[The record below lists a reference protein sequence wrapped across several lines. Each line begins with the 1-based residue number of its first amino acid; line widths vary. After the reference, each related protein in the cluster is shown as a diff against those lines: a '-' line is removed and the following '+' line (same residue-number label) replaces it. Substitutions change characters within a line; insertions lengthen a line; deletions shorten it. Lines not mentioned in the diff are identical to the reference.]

1 MPFHEHPFPT
11 PRPSRPADVD
21 AGPGAGSEPL
31 GRPRT
36 ARAHPALPRPRPLVC
51 SAEASGGAE
60 RLPLGSLFLFALL
73 PTTPLASPPRSELA
87 HAPCCRLRVS
97 PPGRPAAKQ
106 PSLWTDLWEWTAW
119 DLATSSRGY
128 GLGIL
133 ACLGGVAACGVTAAL
148 WFSNELFNY
157 GQGGGVHRGMGYALA
172 VCLGLMLLPVT
183 RWSIWLHV
191 FGVPF
196 ERALRVHRCV
206 STGARPQVRV
216 HRCASTGARPQVRVH
231 RCLAS
236 TGAWRRVHERSA
248 LAPPPSAPARADG
261 SALRWSF

>member
-1 MPFHEHPFPT
+1 M
-11 PRPSRPADVD
+11 
-21 AGPGAGSEPL
+21 
-31 GRPRT
+31 
-36 ARAHPALPRPRPLVC
+36 
-51 SAEASGGAE
+51 
-60 RLPLGSLFLFALL
+60 
-73 PTTPLASPPRSELA
+73 
-87 HAPCCRLRVS
+87 
-97 PPGRPAAKQ
+97 
-106 PSLWTDLWEWTAW
+106 
-119 DLATSSRGY
+119 
-128 GLGIL
+128 
-133 ACLGGVAACGVTAAL
+133 TAAL

-216 HRCASTGARPQVRVH
+216 HRC
-231 RCLAS
+231 LAS